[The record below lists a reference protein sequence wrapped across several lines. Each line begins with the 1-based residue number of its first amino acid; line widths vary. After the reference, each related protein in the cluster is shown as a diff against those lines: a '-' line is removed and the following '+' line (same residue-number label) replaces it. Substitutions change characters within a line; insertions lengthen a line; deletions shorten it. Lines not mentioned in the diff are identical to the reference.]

1 MIKLTH
7 AKKQNFSFLSNDF
20 SLTSVI
26 FGILCA
32 SALCENITLLSSVV
46 TSNSLDVSKCTPT
59 IYFPSR
65 PTSKHES
72 MSYSTAENKHSDTLY
87 TNNQHK
93 CLKIMFKCLKRKDS
107 QDIIL
112 GKMD

>member
-1 MIKLTH
+1 M
-7 AKKQNFSFLSNDF
+7 
-20 SLTSVI
+20 I

-32 SALCENITLLSSVV
+32 SALCENITPLSSVV
-46 TSNSLDVSKCTPT
+46 TSNSLDVSKCTPI

-72 MSYSTAENKHSDTLY
+72 MSYSTAENKHLDTLY

-93 CLKIMFKCLKRKDS
+93 CLKMPNSKNIFVNQAANS
-107 QDIIL
+107 VTYIL
-112 GKMD
+112 ALI